1 MDFPAE
7 TMMWK
12 QKNFTITFS
21 FYFFFYLHLFVTF
34 IPEWR
39 IQKLQEMLLDN
50 FDLQEKQRIY
60 CWVGYWWQSN
70 QKFYERNCKLTSLKV
85 TLKAKVDFVVLGQN
99 STIIYIILI

>member
-21 FYFFFYLHLFVTF
+21 FYFVYFFYLHLFVTF

-50 FDLQEKQRIY
+50 FDL
-60 CWVGYWWQSN
+60 
-70 QKFYERNCKLTSLKV
+70 
-85 TLKAKVDFVVLGQN
+85 
-99 STIIYIILI
+99 